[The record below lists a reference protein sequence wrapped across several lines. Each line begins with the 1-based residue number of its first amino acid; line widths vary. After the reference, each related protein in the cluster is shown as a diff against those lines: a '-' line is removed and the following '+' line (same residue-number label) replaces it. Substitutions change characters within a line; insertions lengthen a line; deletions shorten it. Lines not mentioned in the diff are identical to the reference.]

1 MCANNEG
8 SGETRGCAGSPAFAG
23 RLCDKYHN
31 HMSWLI
37 CRSPSSFQKPLDH
50 SKSNFMWDLHGIKA
64 VSFFFFFFF
73 SNGLGHETKMAAMPI
88 YAKTIKNMYLFFS
101 KPTGRKSWNLVYN
114 KKDSDPTKFV
124 EMIMLGWPWPLRQVQ
139 MLPDAFVS
147 EKMFKHYCRFYRN
160 YWSVWTESWY

>member
-1 MCANNEG
+1 MRLWFVSSSVNSFLKRAHAQRSIGTRCLIFGRTLRLLPYFMCANNEG

-64 VSFFFFFFF
+64 VSFFFFFQMVWAMRPRWLPCPYMLKPLKICIYFF
-73 SNGLGHETKMAAMPI
+73 KTNWPKIMKLGI
-88 YAKTIKNMYLFFS
+88 
-101 KPTGRKSWNLVYN
+101 
-114 KKDSDPTKFV
+114 
-124 EMIMLGWPWPLRQVQ
+124 Q
-139 MLPDAFVS
+139 
-147 EKMFKHYCRFYRN
+147 
-160 YWSVWTESWY
+160 